1 MVEQIDEIEE
11 RMESVDAVVEHIE
24 RKLVSILDLVIQYV
38 RRQEDADPADIAM
51 LERELADKRRSG

>member
-24 RKLVSILDLVIQYV
+24 RKLVASRIW
-38 RRQEDADPADIAM
+38 
-51 LERELADKRRSG
+51 